1 MRKTKPL
8 VAGPIALTLAAVLF
22 VQRDSLAQTQ
32 PDAPQVQTSTL
43 NQQIRDFP
51 QREVRA
57 HVADIR
63 TLDPPPD
70 RVVGALTT
78 GEFSWGTFM
87 RTLGDYSAFAS
98 TNTIAGRDIPQ
109 MIGKMAPIELS
120 HGGKTWAQLYAAMAL
135 HSYGRDLNR
144 NALWLSLSP
153 EGKEIYRSLL
163 DPGRFYDA
171 KTDKLI
177 HLPENYFG
185 V

>member
-43 NQQIRDFP
+43 NQQTRDFL

-87 RTLGDYSAFAS
+87 RTLGAYSEFAG
-98 TNTIAGRDIPQ
+98 TRTIANHDVPQ
-109 MIGKMAPIELS
+109 MIGKMAQIELS

-135 HSYGRDLNR
+135 ESFGKDLNH
-144 NALWLSLSP
+144 NSL
-153 EGKEIYRSLL
+153 
-163 DPGRFYDA
+163 
-171 KTDKLI
+171 
-177 HLPENYFG
+177 
-185 V
+185 

>member
-63 TLDPPPD
+63 TLDHPPD

-87 RTLGDYSAFAS
+87 RALAAYSES
-98 TNTIAGRDIPQ
+98 TGQKQLAGRD
-109 MIGKMAPIELS
+109 MAKWT
-120 HGGKTWAQLYAAMAL
+120 G
-135 HSYGRDLNR
+135 
-144 NALWLSLSP
+144 
-153 EGKEIYRSLL
+153 
-163 DPGRFYDA
+163 
-171 KTDKLI
+171 
-177 HLPENYFG
+177 
-185 V
+185 

>member
-1 MRKTKPL
+1 MRKTKPV

-57 HVADIR
+57 PVADIR
-63 TLDPPPD
+63 ALDPPPD

-87 RTLGDYSAFAS
+87 RTLGAYSEFAG
-98 TNTIAGRDIPQ
+98 TRTIANHDVPQ
-109 MIGKMAPIELS
+109 MIGKMAQIELS

-135 HSYGRDLNR
+135 ESFGKDLNH
-144 NALWLSLSP
+144 NSL
-153 EGKEIYRSLL
+153 
-163 DPGRFYDA
+163 
-171 KTDKLI
+171 
-177 HLPENYFG
+177 
-185 V
+185 